1 MCEKLPSGDLNPS
14 LFLPHPISTYT
25 CGMTITSRVCG
36 GHLLSNNP
44 HSLLFYIIPL
54 ISCTFPLPPLLYY
67 SYTHTHTHTHLNEK
81 KRFSIISQIEH
92 NMGMSHKNDDGL
104 GAVWIHFFGYSI
116 SITHHSSFITHHS
129 SLNFSHPFGII
140 TQFPS
145 LNIFHTICGPIP
157 VTRCSFFFFFSV
169 PKLTE
174 ANIKNI
180 NK

>member
-1 MCEKLPSGDLNPS
+1 MRWSFTFKQSTFSFILYHPFN
-14 LFLPHPISTYT
+14 FLHIPTPPFT
-25 CGMTITSRVCG
+25 
-36 GHLLSNNP
+36 LL
-44 HSLLFYIIPL
+44 LLH
-54 ISCTFPLPPLLYY
+54 
-67 SYTHTHTHTHLNEK
+67 THTHTHTHLNEK

-157 VTRCSFFFFFSV
+157 VNQCSFFFFFFF
-169 PKLTE
+169 LFFFFWFCF
-174 ANIKNI
+174 
-180 NK
+180 